1 MAIKLSDPV
10 IKGLQQLGTDINID
24 ISKKLIA
31 NTLKHTL
38 SPEASVPSVPDI
50 YITNADKA
58 KLSEYAVVTL
68 LAIATKHGTDAA
80 SLRAFLEKCEIQS
93 TILEELVRTY
103 DDHGKELTIRQ
114 LQIGSDFPHITDVQ
128 WRIMADVRSSTSDC
142 SSGEVS
148 FHVNL
153 GRYNE
158 SNGERETIVEFV
170 CSTEEMQLLI
180 NKLKEIE
187 RHCEKVATK

>member
-1 MAIKLSDPV
+1 M
-10 IKGLQQLGTDINID
+10 
-24 ISKKLIA
+24 
-31 NTLKHTL
+31 
-38 SPEASVPSVPDI
+38 PDI
-50 YITNADKA
+50 YVKNADKV

-68 LAIATKHGTDAA
+68 LAVAIKHGTEAGI
-80 SLRAFLEKCEIQS
+80 LRTFLERCEIQS
-93 TILEELVRTY
+93 TVLEELVCTY
-103 DDHGKELTIRQ
+103 EDHRKELTMRQ

-142 SSGEVS
+142 SSGEMS

-158 SNGERETIVEFV
+158 TDGERETVVEFV

-187 RHCEKVATK
+187 RHCEKVANK

>member
-1 MAIKLSDPV
+1 MTLKLSNPV
-10 IKGLQQLGTDINID
+10 IKGLQQLGTEITLD

-38 SPEASVPSVPDI
+38 SSEASVPSVPDI
-50 YITNADKA
+50 YATNADKA
-58 KLSEYAVVTL
+58 KLSEYAVVSL
-68 LAIATKHGTDAA
+68 LAVATKYGCDPTVFRT
-80 SLRAFLEKCEIQS
+80 SLEKYEIQP
-93 TILEELVRTY
+93 TVLEELVRIY
-103 DDHGKELTIRQ
+103 EEHGKELTLRQ
-114 LQIGSDFPHITDVQ
+114 LHIGSDFPHITDVQ

-153 GRYNE
+153 GSFHE
-158 SNGERETIVEFV
+158 TSGKRETAVEFV

-187 RHCEKVATK
+187 RHCEKVATE